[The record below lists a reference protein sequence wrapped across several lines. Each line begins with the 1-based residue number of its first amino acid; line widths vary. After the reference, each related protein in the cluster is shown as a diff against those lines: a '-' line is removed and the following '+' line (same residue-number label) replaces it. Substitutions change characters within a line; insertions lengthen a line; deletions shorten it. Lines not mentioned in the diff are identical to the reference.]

1 MTSQVGPRV
10 QVQSLGFFCR
20 RNKIRGFLPT
30 LRTDISET
38 KKDIRIR

>member
-1 MTSQVGPRV
+1 MTSQVGPR
-10 QVQSLGFFCR
+10 
-20 RNKIRGFLPT
+20 NKIRGFLRT